1 MIALPR
7 SARVPVAAALL
18 SASAGSLWLVLAA
31 ASPGLAAAASA
42 PDPAAPIR
50 VLRDASGIAIE
61 ALVEIRTVDPTYA
74 TTMSSDGERID
85 ASFSYA
91 SDGTAWRV
99 RFEADPTRF
108 PNGREDVS
116 FVPDGA
122 IAPAAPGLTRG
133 RTAVLDAPVVAQSVE
148 PTVLAVLPNPLFEL
162 AGWVRPRSTATLS
175 HYRHLSE
182 LHDYA
187 ESELAIAPEEWSPLV
202 EGEDTWLVAHLPGGE
217 IRGESYTIRLVVAVD
232 APDRLRRIDRL
243 RADGSMSW
251 QTLFDGWAPPDGWSE
266 GPLFPRLVRNRDYT
280 QQPDGQTLMTS
291 EVSLTIVEFRLAP
304 PLDPDD
310 VEIDLSAEPV
320 LWHANLQEFIEQ

>member
-1 MIALPR
+1 MIECMR
-7 SARVPVAAALL
+7 CTRVAIVAAVL
-18 SASAGSLWLVLAA
+18 SAGTGLLWLIASA
-31 ASPGLAAAASA
+31 ASIGHAATGSA

-50 VLRDASGIAIE
+50 LLRDASGIAIE
-61 ALVEIRTVDPTYA
+61 ALVEIRTVDPTLT
-74 TTMSSDGERID
+74 TTMAADGERID

-99 RFEADPTRF
+99 RFEADPSRF
-108 PNGREDVS
+108 PTGREDVS
-116 FVPDGA
+116 FVPTATSG
-122 IAPAAPGLTRG
+122 PAAPGVTRG
-133 RTAVLDAPVVAQSVE
+133 RTAVLDAPVVAQSAE
-148 PTVLAVLPNPLFEL
+148 PTMLAVLPNPLFEL
-162 AGWVRPRSTATLS
+162 AGWVRPRSSATLA

-202 EGEDTWLVAHLPGGE
+202 EGENAWLVAHLPGGE
-217 IRGESYTIRLVVAVD
+217 IRGESYVVRLVVAVD

-243 RADGSMSW
+243 RVDGSMSW
-251 QTLFDGWAPPDGWSE
+251 QTLFDGWAPPDGWSD

-280 QQPDGQTLMTS
+280 QQPDGENLMTS